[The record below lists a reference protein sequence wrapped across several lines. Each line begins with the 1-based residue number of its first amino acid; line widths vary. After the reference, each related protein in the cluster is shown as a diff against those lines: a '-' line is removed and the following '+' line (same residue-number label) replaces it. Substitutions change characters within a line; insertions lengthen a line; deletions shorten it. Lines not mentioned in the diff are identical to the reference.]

1 MPVDTGE
8 ARQAA
13 QPDAA
18 WPLCHI
24 PEYWVGMLLKRDFIT
39 YYQSRSDNLISL

>member
-1 MPVDTGE
+1 MLIGTGE

-18 WPLCHI
+18 WPLCRI
-24 PEYWVGMLLKRDFIT
+24 PEYGVGMLLKQDFIT

>member
-1 MPVDTGE
+1 MLIGTGE

-24 PEYWVGMLLKRDFIT
+24 PEHGGRNASKTGFYNLLSKQVR
-39 YYQSRSDNLISL
+39 